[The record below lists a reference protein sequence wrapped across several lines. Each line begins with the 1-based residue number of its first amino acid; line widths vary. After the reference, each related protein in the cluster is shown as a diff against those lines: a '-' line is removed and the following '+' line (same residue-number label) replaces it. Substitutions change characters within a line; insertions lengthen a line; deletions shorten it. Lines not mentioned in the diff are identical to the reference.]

1 MDTKK
6 LFEIWDRFEVSS
18 ASELELE
25 MEGARLVLKK
35 NAADRNAVYS
45 AMSSNSAS
53 EINSPVAESDA
64 YHGKAIPSYQNSSKG
79 NASTPDANLTEIRCP
94 FTGTF
99 YAAAS
104 PDADPYVKAGD
115 SVQKGQIVGILEAM
129 KMMNEITASES
140 GIVEEICCENGT
152 LCEYN
157 TVLFKIRK
165 GAG

>member
-6 LFEIWDRFEVSS
+6 LFEIWDRFDASS
-18 ASELELE
+18 ASQMELE
-25 MEGARLVLKK
+25 MEGTRLILKK
-35 NAADRNAVYS
+35 NTADRNAVYS
-45 AMSSNSAS
+45 VVSLDSAS
-53 EINSPVAESDA
+53 EINSPAAESGT

-79 NASTPDANLTEIRCP
+79 NASTPDASLTEIRCP

-104 PDADPYVKAGD
+104 PDEKPYVQVGD
-115 SVQKGQIVGILEAM
+115 RIQKGQIIGILEAM

-140 GIVEEICCENGT
+140 GVVEEICCENGT

-157 TVLFKIRK
+157 TVLFRIRK
-165 GAG
+165 GAS